1 MNTAPSIAGFGAC
14 LPPRVV
20 TNEELSTYVDTN
32 SEWIISRTGIAERRF
47 AAEGVMASDLAAEA
61 ARDTLVKAGR
71 RAEELTHIIFA
82 TCTPDVQCPASAC
95 LLEHKLGL
103 KGLVTF
109 DVNSA
114 CSGFLSALDIARAYT
129 YIHPAACILVVAAE
143 TLSHRCNWED
153 RSTAVLF
160 ADGAGAAIVTGAKT
174 PPPSLPALASARLLD
189 TALSSDGS
197 LGELLVVGGG
207 LTHPAYKLGDTIGP
221 EYFLRMQGREVFKH
235 AVRSM
240 DAICR
245 DLLQRNGLTTDD
257 IDVLVPH
264 QANLRIIEAVGA
276 RLEVPAAKTFVNVQ
290 KYGNTSAASIPIAL
304 YEALNEGAIKAGD
317 TVLLVTFGG
326 GLTWGAGLL
335 QF

>member
-1 MNTAPSIAGFGAC
+1 MNTAPFIAGFGAC
-14 LPPRVV
+14 LPPKVV

-32 SEWIISRTGIAERRF
+32 PEWILSRTGIAERRF
-47 AAEGVMASDLAAEA
+47 AADGVLASDMALEA
-61 ARDTLVKAGR
+61 ARDTLARTGR

-95 LLEHKLGL
+95 LLEHKLGI
-103 KGLVTF
+103 KGLATY

-114 CSGFLSALDIARAYT
+114 CSGFVSALDIARAYACMQ
-129 YIHPAACILVVAAE
+129 PAACILVVAAE

-174 PPPSLPALASARLLD
+174 PPPSLPAQAPARLLD
-189 TALSSDGS
+189 TVLSSDGS
-197 LGELLVVGGG
+197 LGELLVIGNG

-240 DAICR
+240 DSICR
-245 DLLQRNGLTTDD
+245 DLLERNGMTVEDV
-257 IDVLVPH
+257 DVLVPH
-264 QANLRIIEAVGA
+264 QANLRIIEAVGS
-276 RLEVPAAKTFVNVQ
+276 RLEIPAEKTFVNVH

-304 YEALNEGAIKAGD
+304 HEAVNEGAIRAGD

-326 GLTWGAGLL
+326 GLTWGAGLI